1 MDEHLLNAPTQHPT
15 MTDSDG
21 RGRSLSRR
29 GSQSETSFPS
39 AYADA
44 STPSAMMPPAGLYHL
59 KTRAENRAQTDT
71 IHVWT
76 IELPS
81 KAANHALK
89 YVSSSLFML
98 RTQLTL
104 PGQLSS
110 REHRGSGCC

>member
-1 MDEHLLNAPTQHPT
+1 MDEHLLNALQQVPT
-15 MTDSDG
+15 MTDPSG

-29 GSQSETSFPS
+29 GSRGETSSPS
-39 AYADA
+39 AHADA
-44 STPSAMMPPAGLYHL
+44 STSSAMMPPAGLYHL

-98 RTQLTL
+98 RTRLTL
-104 PGQLSS
+104 PGQFPS
-110 REHRGSGCC
+110 REH